1 MCYRFAQFVN
11 NFGRDE
17 MNLLAWPKGVLSE
30 RTISVAEGCD
40 KWQRDHGRSRIF
52 TLKMPQL
59 FVDRMVLEP

>member
-1 MCYRFAQFVN
+1 
-11 NFGRDE
+11 